1 MLKGVFKT
9 ACILCISLYNTYFV
23 YVHNIECVIKCYTTF
38 CLNCAIPNL
47 SSILNLCVMKI
58 RENFNFCILYVRTQ
72 SGSAIIPC
80 KPCQNCP
87 NRAKNVHLTLF
98 TMGEIFIIFS
108 IFSDIC
114 YFLQI
119 YEK

>member
-1 MLKGVFKT
+1 M
-9 ACILCISLYNTYFV
+9 C
-23 YVHNIECVIKCYTTF
+23 VHQAYSGNLNEQIHYAPQESERMQCYPRNRGE
-38 CLNCAIPNL
+38 NCAN
-47 SSILNLCVMKI
+47 
-58 RENFNFCILYVRTQ
+58 REKT
-72 SGSAIIPC
+72 
-80 KPCQNCP
+80 
-87 NRAKNVHLTLF
+87 VHLTLF